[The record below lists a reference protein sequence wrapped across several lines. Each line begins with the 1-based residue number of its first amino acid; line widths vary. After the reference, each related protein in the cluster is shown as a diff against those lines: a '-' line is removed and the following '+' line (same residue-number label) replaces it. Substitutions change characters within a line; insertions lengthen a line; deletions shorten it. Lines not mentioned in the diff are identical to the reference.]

1 MKTFFFRSLA
11 IAAALFTIGNAGLQ
25 AQSTA
30 VSPRVAL
37 RVSQLTPDER
47 DALNRDLIARGE
59 LRITYAC
66 VPAGI
71 IIIEPVAQDR
81 DADSVRAMAAAAI
94 IRRLPADRRMEIP
107 LTLTE
112 AEALCSAARNQ

>member
-1 MKTFFFRSLA
+1 MKTLIFRSLA
-11 IAAALFTIGNAGLQ
+11 IAALLLTLGTTSLL
-25 AQSTA
+25 AQTTA
-30 VSPRVAL
+30 SRIAL

-71 IIIEPVAQDR
+71 IIIEPVGQDR

>member
-1 MKTFFFRSLA
+1 MKTCFSRTLT
-11 IAAALFTIGNAGLQ
+11 IAAVLLMIASAGAH
-25 AQSTA
+25 AQTT
-30 VSPRVAL
+30 SPRVAL

-94 IRRLPADRRMEIP
+94 IRRLPADRRTEIP